1 MVSDVTHI
9 SKILMTLLDKK
20 IAKQPIGTSKK
31 LHMVFKTN
39 LLGLK
44 LAEILFVQLI
54 WYPINSLREPSS
66 VSDCRVSVGLPLDHV
81 ETKQLLLD
89 SVFHNLSI
97 HMWFIVITL
106 LIAWSQFFSEGH
118 PRKST
123 VSLTLQRTFVKNS
136 WSK

>member
-54 WYPINSLREPSS
+54 WYPINSLREPLS

-97 HMWFIVITL
+97 HLWFVVITL
-106 LIAWSQFFSEGH
+106 LIAWSQSFLAKDTRE
-118 PRKST
+118 
-123 VSLTLQRTFVKNS
+123 SLPYP
-136 WSK
+136 

>member
-1 MVSDVTHI
+1 MVSNLTHI

-31 LHMVFKTN
+31 LQMVFKTN

-44 LAEILFVQLI
+44 LAEI
-54 WYPINSLREPSS
+54 NSLREPLS

-97 HMWFIVITL
+97 HIWFIVITL

>member
-1 MVSDVTHI
+1 MVSNLTHI

-31 LHMVFKTN
+31 LQMVFKTN

-44 LAEILFVQLI
+44 LAEI
-54 WYPINSLREPSS
+54 NSLREPLS
-66 VSDCRVSVGLPLDHV
+66 VSHCRVSVGLPLDHV

-97 HMWFIVITL
+97 HIWFIVITL

>member
-1 MVSDVTHI
+1 MVSDVTHM

-44 LAEILFVQLI
+44 LAEI
-54 WYPINSLREPSS
+54 NSLREPLS

-97 HMWFIVITL
+97 HIWFIVITL